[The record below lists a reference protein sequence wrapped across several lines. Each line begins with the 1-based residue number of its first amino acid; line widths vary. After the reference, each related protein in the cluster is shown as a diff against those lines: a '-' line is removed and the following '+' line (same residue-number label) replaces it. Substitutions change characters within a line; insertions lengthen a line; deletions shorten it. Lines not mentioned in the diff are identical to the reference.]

1 MYSLVLE
8 FISCFE
14 AQGMLVDRKQT
25 PSSRAIL
32 GEALSEA
39 IAEPMLKPSQG
50 GGIGLLVGVEF
61 VLIVL

>member
-32 GEALSEA
+32 GEALISEA
-39 IAEPMLKPSQG
+39 IAEAMLKPT
-50 GGIGLLVGVEF
+50 
-61 VLIVL
+61 